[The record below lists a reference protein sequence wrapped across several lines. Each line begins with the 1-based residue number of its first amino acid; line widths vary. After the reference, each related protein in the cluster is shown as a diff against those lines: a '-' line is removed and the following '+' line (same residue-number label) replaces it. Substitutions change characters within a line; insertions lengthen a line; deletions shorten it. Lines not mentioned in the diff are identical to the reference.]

1 MKVDLTLEQCV
12 KYAKLED
19 GSEISAGM
27 ISKERSIEISIEI
40 SNAMLEALQN
50 TDYTKETLTEA

>member
-1 MKVDLTLEQCV
+1 MKVDLTLEECV
-12 KYAKLED
+12 KYSILEE

-27 ISKERSIEISIEI
+27 ISEERSIEI

>member
-12 KYAKLED
+12 KYAILEK

-27 ISKERSIEISIEI
+27 ISKERSIEIS
-40 SNAMLEALQN
+40 NAMVEALQN

>member
-12 KYAKLED
+12 NYAILEK

-27 ISKERSIEISIEI
+27 IPKERSIEIS
-40 SNAMLEALQN
+40 NAMVEALQN